1 MFQKAPAPSPELA
14 RLAVDTIKFLAIDGV
29 EKAKSGHPGLP
40 MGAADYAFV
49 LWSRYLK
56 FDPTDPAWPDRD
68 RFVLSAGHGSM
79 LLYAL
84 LHLAGYDVSLDDL
97 KNFRQWGSK
106 TPGHPESHLTP
117 GVEATTGP
125 LGQGFGNA
133 VGMALAAKMNQAR
146 FPGLFDQPFGHRIW
160 GICSDGDMMEGVAA
174 EAASLAG
181 HLKLGN
187 LTFIYDD
194 NKITLDGGL
203 DECMSEDVAKRFD
216 AYGWRTLHIDGH
228 DHEQIAHA
236 LDAAV
241 LETERP
247 FLILARTHIGNGA
260 PNKHDT
266 HKVHGE
272 PLGPD
277 ETRATKQAA
286 GWPLDKPFFVP
297 DEVRALW
304 KKRIDELKQVHAE
317 WRAHEEKWLANFK
330 EPELYRAM
338 RERRVPKDLLA
349 QLATAAPPKTDA
361 TRGLAGTIMQKAAAL
376 VPSLVGGDADLGGST
391 KTPIKDSP
399 KIAAGEFGGRNI
411 RFGIREHAMGAMANG
426 MALYGFYLPFTAT
439 FLTFSDYMR
448 PSIRLAALSELP
460 VVHVFTHDSVFLG
473 EDGPT
478 HQAVEHIA
486 ALRLI
491 PHVHVWR
498 PADAVECAAAWAAA
512 LERRDGPTELI
523 LSRQK
528 VAEPPSGTFL
538 DGARR
543 GGYVILRE
551 EGGAPDVVFLATGSE
566 VGVAVEAARELAK
579 SGKRARVVSL
589 PCLEVFAA
597 QDAAYRDSV
606 IPAAGLRVSVE
617 AGRTDG
623 WKSWVGP
630 DGLALGVD
638 RFGASAPWE
647 VIAQKFGLTAPQI
660 AETVRRHLTK

>member
-1 MFQKAPAPSPELA
+1 MDDLD
-14 RLAVDTIKFLAIDGV
+14 RLAVNTIKFLAIDAI
-29 EKAKSGHPGLP
+29 EKANSGHPGLP
-40 MGAADYAFV
+40 MGAADYAFI
-49 LWSRYLK
+49 LWARYLK
-56 FDPTDPAWPDRD
+56 HDPTDPHWPDRD

-79 LLYAL
+79 LLYSL
-84 LHLAGYDVSLDDL
+84 LHLSGYDLSLDDL

-125 LGQGFGNA
+125 LGQGFGNG
-133 VGMALAAKMNQAR
+133 VGMALAAKMNEAR
-146 FPGLFDQPFGHRIW
+146 FPGLFNHRIW
-160 GICSDGDMMEGVAA
+160 GIVSDGDMMEGVAS

-187 LTFIYDD
+187 LTYIYDD
-194 NKITLDGGL
+194 NKITLDGTL
-203 DECMSEDVAKRFD
+203 DESMDEDVGKRFE

-228 DHEQIAHA
+228 DHAQITKA
-236 LDAAV
+236 LDEARN
-241 LETERP
+241 ERERP

-260 PNKHDT
+260 PHKHDT

-277 ETRATKQAA
+277 ETKATKEAN

-297 DEVRALW
+297 PEVRALW
-304 KKRIDELKQVHAE
+304 DKRKDELRKVHAQWNE
-317 WRAHEEKWLANFK
+317 HEKKWLA
-330 EPELYRAM
+330 EHGAEADTYRAM
-338 RERRVPKDLLA
+338 REKRVPKDLLA
-349 QLATAAPPKTDA
+349 QLAAAAPPKTDA
-361 TRGLAGTIMQKAAAL
+361 TRGLAGTILQKAAAL

-391 KTPIKDSP
+391 KTPIKDST
-399 KIAAGEFGGRNI
+399 KVEAGQYGGRNL

-426 MALYGFYLPFTAT
+426 FAYYGMYIPFTAT

-448 PSIRLAALSELP
+448 PAIRLAALSRLQ

-478 HQAVEHIA
+478 HQAVEHVS

-498 PADAVECAAAWAAA
+498 PADGVECAAAWAAA
-512 LERRDGPTELI
+512 LERTDGPSELI

-528 VAEPPSGTFL
+528 VAEPPPGTKT
-538 DGARR
+538 DDARR

-551 EGGAPDVVFLATGSE
+551 ASGVPDVVFLATGSE
-566 VGVAVEAARELAK
+566 VGIAVEAARDLQK
-579 SGKRARVVSL
+579 DGVQVRVVSL

-597 QDAAYRDSV
+597 QDESWRAAV
-606 IPAAGLRVSVE
+606 IPSTGLRVSIE
-617 AGRTDG
+617 AGRTDL
-623 WKSWVGP
+623 WKAWVGA
-630 DGLALGVD
+630 DGITIGVD
-638 RFGASAPWE
+638 DFGHSAPYQT
-647 VIAQKFGLTAPQI
+647 IAEHLGLTGPKVA
-660 AETVRRHLTK
+660 ARVRERLTRR